1 MFGKQLLRRDVLK
14 GLSAASLAAL
24 GTRPVLAAAPVPVP
38 PHPDPAKFQ
47 SGDFLWPA
55 KPGDF
60 IPRYALRSVAPNPE
74 AEAWEEERSKF
85 IESARASGDAN
96 QLAAANDM
104 ERLTYEEFQTRFFDG
119 TGAPASGGERSNLRG
134 ITPPGGLGIPQVGH
148 VALIEVDAAGVA
160 WVIEA
165 TPKSLHRYES
175 LYSRFK
181 NGVIR
186 TTYSEWIVL
195 HKDYNVWHG
204 RLKKIDQ
211 AERGRIV
218 DAAKPF
224 LGKDYWF
231 WSFNLNDESA
241 FYCSKLVWVSVW
253 KAINLALDGD
263 KTFSRSFWVTPK
275 QLVYATSIELLHN
288 PGAYGGP

>member
-1 MFGKQLLRRDVLK
+1 MLGKKLLRRDVLK
-14 GLSAASLAAL
+14 GLSAASFAAL
-24 GTRPVLAAAPVPVP
+24 GTRLAHAVSVS
-38 PHPDPAKFQ
+38 PHPDPAAFQ

-60 IPRYALRSVAPNPE
+60 IPRYSVRGIAPNKE
-74 AEAWEEERSKF
+74 AEAWDEERRKF
-85 IESARASGDAN
+85 IKDARASGNAD
-96 QLAAANDM
+96 QLAAA
-104 ERLTYEEFQTRFFDG
+104 EQLEQLTYDEFQARYFNDG
-119 TGAPASGGERSNLRG
+119 DSGVRERNLKTRG
-134 ITPPGGLGIPQVGH
+134 IGIAIPQVGH
-148 VALIEVDAAGVA
+148 VALIEVDASGAA

-165 TPKSLHRYES
+165 MPKAQYRYES

-186 TTYSEWIVL
+186 TAYSDWIEQ
-195 HKDYNVWHG
+195 HKSYNVWQG
-204 RLKKIDQ
+204 RLKNIDQ
-211 AERGRIV
+211 AQRARIV
-218 DAAKPF
+218 DAAKPH

-263 KTFSRSFWVTPK
+263 QSFARRFWVTPK

-288 PGAYGGP
+288 PGSYGGP

>member
-1 MFGKQLLRRDVLK
+1 MVGKQLLRRDVLK

-24 GTRPVLAAAPVPVP
+24 SSTRALAAPVP
-38 PHPDPAKFQ
+38 PHPDPATFQ

-55 KPGDF
+55 KPGDY

-74 AEAWEEERSKF
+74 AELWEEERAKF
-85 IESARASGDAN
+85 VDSARVSGDAS
-96 QLAAANDM
+96 QLAAADEM
-104 ERLTYEEFQTRFFDG
+104 QHLTYDEFQARFFEG
-119 TGAPASGGERSNLRG
+119 TGTPPSGERSNLRG
-134 ITPPGGLGIPQVGH
+134 ITPPAGLGIPSVGH
-148 VALIEVDAAGVA
+148 VALIEVDGAGVA

-186 TTYSEWIVL
+186 SSYSDWIVQ
-195 HKDYNVWHG
+195 HKEYNVWHG
-204 RLKKIDQ
+204 RLKNMDR

-253 KAINLALDGD
+253 KGINIALDGD
-263 KTFSRSFWVTPK
+263 KSFSRSFWVTPK
-275 QLVYATSIELLHN
+275 QLVYATSVELLHN

>member
-1 MFGKQLLRRDVLK
+1 MLDRKFPRRDFIK
-14 GLSAASLAAL
+14 YASAASALALSGGRMA
-24 GTRPVLAAAPVPVP
+24 LAAAVVP
-38 PHPDPAKFQ
+38 PHPDPKNFQ

-60 IPRYALRSVAPNPE
+60 IPRYSVRGLARDEE
-74 AEAWEEERSKF
+74 AATWEEERRKF
-85 IESARASGDAN
+85 VDDARVSGDPAQIDAAN
-96 QLAAANDM
+96 QM
-104 ERLTYEEFQTRFFDG
+104 EQLTYAEFQARYFDG
-119 TGAPASGGERSNLRG
+119 AGEGAGGGDGGNLRSLA
-134 ITPPGGLGIPQVGH
+134 PRAFGIPQVGH
-148 VALIEVDAAGVA
+148 VAMLEVDAAGVP

-165 TPKSLHRYES
+165 MPKSLHRYES
-175 LYSRFK
+175 LYSRFP

-186 TTYSEWIVL
+186 GTYTDWIKQHEV
-195 HKDYNVWHG
+195 YNVWHG
-204 RLKKIDQ
+204 RLRSFDAGQ
-211 AERGRIV
+211 RASIV
-218 DAAKPF
+218 THAKPY

-263 KTFSRSFWVTPK
+263 TSFSRSFWVTPK

-288 PGAYGGP
+288 PGAYGGQ